1 MVKKIKFYLLT
12 LIISIISARAVLI
25 SIDDFERDINIYSL
39 SDLMVQY
46 CSLLL
51 IGFFILPFLLMIL
64 NSLNK
69 KYENFNAILSY
80 KSRERIYNNLVK
92 DNIVM
97 CIKFVIVLTITI
109 IAYYKLKYP
118 NLSLINWNSTESC
131 FSLLTNG
138 TIDIGFQWIVFL
150 FMNGLLFASVVT
162 SLFMIVI
169 TEYTGS
175 KAYAWVIFLA
185 LMVNEMFFGKYAF
198 LVGHALIQYDFVI
211 YQGLILRYM
220 AIGIIE
226 IIVLYAL
233 GKRAYLKKD
242 FL

>member
-92 DNIVM
+92 DNILM
-97 CIKFVIVLTITI
+97 CFKFVFFLTICV

-118 NLSLINWNSTESC
+118 NMALINWDSTESY
-131 FSLLTNG
+131 FSSLTNG